1 MHQSFLNVLS
11 VSDVVTCLLSVPPLP
26 AVTCP
31 LEQLALRGGMA
42 VLASDIPAGENLPP
56 ADRSAMDGYAVRSE
70 DLFGASEFNPVWLE
84 CRGHIPVNVPPAFA
98 LDAGYCAEIATGG
111 FLPAGADAVVMVEQ
125 SKRLGAET
133 VELYR
138 STFPGEHVLCKGDDV
153 RCGDVALPAG
163 TLLRA
168 QETGLLAALGITE
181 VPVIRRPRVTLLS
194 TGDEL
199 VPPHTPHLEAG
210 QIRDVNSLAIAAM
223 LSGKADVRLGGIIPD
238 DSEQLVAAMLEALEP
253 SSGEPADVLL
263 LSGGS
268 SAGTRDLTLT
278 ALQRI
283 PGMKVLCHGVALSP
297 GKPLILARR
306 GSAFIWGLPGQVAS
320 AQVVMF
326 VLGLP
331 FIQHLSGASLRSP
344 SADGPFD
351 QTLWPSRRAILSRN
365 VASKQGREDYI
376 RVRLKA
382 PDAAPGALPLAIP
395 VTGPSGLLR
404 TLLHADGLLRI
415 PADLEGLEAGT
426 EVNVLLFPA

>member
-1 MHQSFLNVLS
+1 MHQSFLTVLS
-11 VSDVVTCLLSVPPLP
+11 VSDVVARLLSVPPLP

-31 LEQLALRGGMA
+31 LEELALRGGMA
-42 VLASDIPAGENLPP
+42 VLASDIPAGEDLPP

-84 CRGHIPVNVPPAFA
+84 CRGRIPVNVPPAFA

-111 FLPAGADAVVMVEQ
+111 FLPEGADAVVMVEQ

-153 RCGDVALPAG
+153 RSGDMALPAG

-199 VPPHTPHLEAG
+199 VPPSTPHPEAG
-210 QIRDVNSLAIAAM
+210 QIRDVNSLAIATM
-223 LSGKADVRLGGIIPD
+223 LSGRADVRLGGIIPD
-238 DSEQLVAAMLEALEP
+238 DADRLIAAMLEELEP
-253 SSGEPADVLL
+253 SSSREPADVLF

-283 PGMKVLCHGVALSP
+283 PGMEILCHGVALSP

-344 SADGPFD
+344 SAVGPFD
-351 QTLWPSRRAILSRN
+351 QTLWPSHRAILSRN

-376 RVRLKA
+376 RVRLDQTC
-382 PDAAPGALPLAIP
+382 DAAPGSLAIP

-404 TLLHADGLLRI
+404 TLIHSHGLLRI
-415 PADLEGLEAGT
+415 PANLEGLEAGT
-426 EVNVLLFPA
+426 EVSVLLFPA